1 MIIGLKIE
9 ILINYL
15 KFWKSSSAVFVVVNI
30 IVAFTGF
37 LRSFIF
43 IKFLNLEQ
51 LGAITMVNTVAASL
65 SLFQFGLINGGYRI
79 IALGK
84 KEEIE
89 KTNNLIFSFI
99 SVISITLFII
109 AYLFNDFGLFES
121 KLILFISMIIGVL
134 MLINNWITNFL
145 IGSQELRRLNIANI
159 VSVLLSIFSLV
170 AIYIDTFYGALTSLL
185 IQPLVFLLISFSK
198 KIRVTKFYLDV
209 KYFKYILS
217 FGFIPFL
224 AGIFFLLYSQIERW
238 TISSYL
244 GNQELG
250 KLYLFYLILTVSS
263 LIPNSILNVY
273 FPKAI
278 KFYNDSDIVNFNR
291 CISSNLKINI
301 LYCVTIVIGILLLLR
316 PIVDIVFPIHLNYL
330 YLIYFAIPGIVSKIL
345 TDPFALFFNSVI
357 KLQPIFKSDLFSFLI
372 YIICL
377 VVWIF
382 LFDIN
387 VLSFIILFDIYFI
400 TRLFFLM
407 FFYYAHKIN

>member
-1 MIIGLKIE
+1 M
-9 ILINYL
+9 INYL

-30 IVAFTGF
+30 LVAFTGF

-109 AYLFNDFGLFES
+109 AFLFQDFGLFES
-121 KLILFISMIIGVL
+121 KVILFISVIIGVL

-159 VSVLLSIFSLV
+159 VSVLLSIFCL
-170 AIYIDTFYGALTSLL
+170 ATIYIDNFYGAITSLL

-198 KIRVTKFYLDV
+198 KIRVTKFFLDL

-217 FGFIPFL
+217 FGFIPYL

-244 GNQELG
+244 GNSELG
-250 KLYLFYLILTVSS
+250 KLYLFYLVISLSI
-263 LIPNSILNVY
+263 LIPTSVSNLI
-273 FPKAI
+273 FPKTI
-278 KFYNDSDIVNFNR
+278 KSYNDGEIETFHRSIKNNF
-291 CISSNLKINI
+291 II
-301 LYCVTIVIGILLLLR
+301 LFGYVILLSLFLLF
-316 PIVDIVFPIHLNYL
+316 VFKYLINLIFPLHLNF
-330 YLIYFAIPGIVSKIL
+330 LIYVYYAIPGIIFRIL
-345 TDPFALFFNSVI
+345 ADPFSLYFNAKVKLKAIFISDIVGIFVYGILVVGSLNFFKLDLLYFILFFN
-357 KLQPIFKSDLFSFLI
+357 LYFL
-372 YIICL
+372 
-377 VVWIF
+377 VK
-382 LFDIN
+382 
-387 VLSFIILFDIYFI
+387 FIILLIYFLI
-400 TRLFFLM
+400 EKENDSYELL
-407 FFYYAHKIN
+407 